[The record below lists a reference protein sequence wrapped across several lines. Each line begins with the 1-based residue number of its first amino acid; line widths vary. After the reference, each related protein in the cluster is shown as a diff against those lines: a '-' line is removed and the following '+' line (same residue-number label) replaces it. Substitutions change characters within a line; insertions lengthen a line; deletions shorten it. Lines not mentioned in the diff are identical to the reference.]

1 MLAFVLETFKDL
13 LTIEE
18 SLDCIGLK
26 VSEETV
32 RVPDSGNPG
41 VEQEPS
47 KALHLPGVEQ
57 DLTEHLAT
65 QSNTPPTHSTSWTRL
80 KRLKDTIIDGRIMQ

>member
-13 LTIEE
+13 LTIEK
-18 SLDCIGLK
+18 SLDCIDLR

-32 RVPDSGNPG
+32 GVPDSRNPG

-47 KALHLPGVEQ
+47 KALHLSGVEQ
-57 DLTEHLAT
+57 DLTKHLAT
-65 QSNTPPTHSTSWTRL
+65 QSNTPPTHSRKGTKL
-80 KRLKDTIIDGRIMQ
+80 YLDN

>member
-18 SLDCIGLK
+18 SLDCTGLR

-32 RVPDSGNPG
+32 GVPDSGNPG

-65 QSNTPPTHSTSWTRL
+65 KVQHSTNTQQERDEIRFRQL
-80 KRLKDTIIDGRIMQ
+80 IKTI